1 MQRLQEQVVEMSTQ
15 VEALEKERDFYFS
28 KVLSFFFRS
37 CTPAYRRNKATKHRD
52 PCATAGRGS

>member
-28 KVLSFFFRS
+28 KVLSFFFFS
-37 CTPAYRRNKATKHRD
+37 VMYTGLLA
-52 PCATAGRGS
+52 